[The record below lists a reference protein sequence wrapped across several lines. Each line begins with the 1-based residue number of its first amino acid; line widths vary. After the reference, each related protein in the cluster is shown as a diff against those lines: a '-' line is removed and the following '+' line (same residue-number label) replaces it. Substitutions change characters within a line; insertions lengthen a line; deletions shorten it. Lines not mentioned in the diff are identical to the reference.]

1 MHIQCS
7 TVIRKGKTSRNRKL
21 VESYRDPKTKQPRV
35 RTVQRIESLPVA
47 ERAKLIYEFGG
58 KKHLTLDEWSVL
70 SDLGLLAKQQVNY
83 EIGDVFRGAGT
94 AVAFEHLK
102 QSGMFKVLDKHL
114 SRRGSDVLKEL
125 VINQLLYPKSKV
137 QFARQRQ
144 SNLLYLLGGKR
155 KYKEDTVYMA
165 MDELA
170 SNIEGIKT
178 NLTKQLDTENQTLL
192 LYDLSNSY
200 FTGTKAEL
208 GGRGESKEKRHDR
221 YIVTY
226 GLVMNGNNMPLD
238 IRIWKGG
245 TADANTVLGTFAEW
259 KKSYGAKRAIWI
271 ADRSMSGE
279 PTLEDI
285 KQLELN
291 YITGL
296 PGNTQQAM
304 LLLQQEQQPGL
315 FDKADITS
323 FVHKDKRY
331 ILCRHQA
338 KGYRNER
345 QGARRRR
352 KVYEELKKI
361 QLSPQSPRHE
371 GIGEI

>member
-1 MHIQCS
+1 M
-7 TVIRKGKTSRNRKL
+7 
-21 VESYRDPKTKQPRV
+21 
-35 RTVQRIESLPVA
+35 
-47 ERAKLIYEFGG
+47 IYEFGG

-178 NLTKQLDTENQTLL
+178 NLTK
-192 LYDLSNSY
+192 
-200 FTGTKAEL
+200 
-208 GGRGESKEKRHDR
+208 
-221 YIVTY
+221 
-226 GLVMNGNNMPLD
+226 
-238 IRIWKGG
+238 
-245 TADANTVLGTFAEW
+245 
-259 KKSYGAKRAIWI
+259 
-271 ADRSMSGE
+271 
-279 PTLEDI
+279 
-285 KQLELN
+285 
-291 YITGL
+291 
-296 PGNTQQAM
+296 
-304 LLLQQEQQPGL
+304 
-315 FDKADITS
+315 
-323 FVHKDKRY
+323 
-331 ILCRHQA
+331 
-338 KGYRNER
+338 
-345 QGARRRR
+345 
-352 KVYEELKKI
+352 
-361 QLSPQSPRHE
+361 
-371 GIGEI
+371 